1 MAPPLQLAY
10 TRVAMDDG
18 VTRSADRR
26 TGELVGRVVAGKF
39 RIESYVGGGA
49 MGAVYKARQIA
60 LDKDV
65 AIKVLHGEHAGDAT
79 FAARFQ
85 REARAASRLDH
96 PNSMRVIDFGQ
107 EPDGLLLHRDG
118 GPRRPRPLPRDP
130 RRVAAADAP
139 GRFGRRVAGAR
150 RFLAVAHEMG
160 IVHRDLKPENIM
172 VLVGT
177 DDEGHTSD
185 VVKVCDFG
193 IAKFTEQRESP
204 ATGQKLTS
212 QGIVVGTP
220 EYMSPEQG
228 KGEALDARS
237 DLYAMGVI
245 LYQMLTGR
253 VPFDAETAIG
263 VVLKH
268 VTEEPVPPRTVNP
281 QADERLEA
289 VCLKAMRKKREDR
302 YSSAREMRQE
312 LRAVL
317 GGTDPLAHAATQQLA
332 SAASLAHAPTAV
344 ALDSSKVVAAASA
357 SKLTPAGTVTDSGT
371 LRTSRG
377 RTVAVVMVSAAVA
390 AGAFGAWKLRALT
403 SAPPAVA
410 AALVEPAHADPGPA
424 PSVAASAPEAKTA
437 AVPPLEVPPAG
448 TSRPPLAAPQPPSG
462 RNVGPANPPPAL
474 AAARRLRPPPLRL
487 RRRRRLP
494 WRPLRPFRRLPPSRL
509 HRLPPPRRLRLLRP
523 STRRTR
529 TWTGASRERVEGP
542 RPGQSSVPSRAARG
556 SWTQCYRGALGRR
569 NARVEGSASLHPHD
583 RRIGQRRRGFW
594 VRGFEAM
601 AGVQSCVA
609 AAARVKIDGVD
620 TGDAWADVQLTFKAE

>member
-1 MAPPLQLAY
+1 MAPPQRLAY

-49 MGAVYKARQIA
+49 MGAVYKARQVA

-107 EPDGLLLHRDG
+107 EPDGLLYIAMEFLDGRDLFHVI
-118 GPRRPRPLPRDP
+118 REDWPLST
-130 RRVAAADAP
+130 RRVADIVSQALAA
-139 GRFGRRVAGAR
+139 
-150 RFLAVAHEMG
+150 LAVAHEMG

-172 VLVGT
+172 MLSGT

-193 IAKFTEQRESP
+193 IAKFTEQREAP

-268 VTEEPVPPRTVNP
+268 VTEEPVPPRKINP

-302 YSSAREMRQE
+302 YASARQMRQE

-371 LRTSRG
+371 LRAGRG

-403 SAPPAVA
+403 SAPPVVA
-410 AALVEPAHADPGPA
+410 AALVEPAHADPGPP

-437 AVPPLEVPPAG
+437 AVPPLDVPPAA
-448 TSRPPLAAPQPPSG
+448 TSRAPLATPLPAPG
-462 RNVGPANPPPAL
+462 RNVGPANPPPGL
-474 AAARRLRPPPLRL
+474 AAAPPP
-487 RRRRRLP
+487 P
-494 WRPLRPFRRLPPSRL
+494 TAPS
-509 HRLPPPRRLRLLRP
+509 PPPPVSVAVAPAAAVPAPPPVAVAPPPPAAPAPAPAPFDPSHAHVDWSVAGAGGGATPGAVQRALSRR
-523 STRRTR
+523 
-529 TWTGASRERVEGP
+529 A
-542 RPGQSSVPSRAARG
+542 G
-556 SWTQCYRGALGRR
+556 SWTQCYRAELGRR
-569 NARVEGSASLHPHD
+569 NARVEGSASLHLTTD
-583 RRIGQRRRGFW
+583 ESGNVVGVS

-601 AGVQSCVA
+601 SGVQSCVA

-620 TGDAWADVQLTFKAE
+620 TGDAWADVQLNFKAE